1 MWSGNLEGRC
11 GTFAISGEQAGRDW
25 LKDTGKRNAEELNL
39 VLKETANSWFAKV
52 KQTAD
57 LQS

>member
-1 MWSGNLEGRC
+1 MVGQPGKMVWHLC
-11 GTFAISGEQAGRDW
+11 YKHEQAGRDW
-25 LKDTGKRNAEELNL
+25 LKDTGIRNAEELNL

-52 KQTAD
+52 KQTAE